1 MHFSPADCFEAK
13 AKVRD
18 ASGLKPTL
26 VCWAVALTV
35 GFANAAAAH
44 PLDEILDTRILALLP
59 TSLEVF
65 TVFTWLGFTHIV
77 PKGLDH
83 ILFVLGLFLLNP
95 GWRPLLWQVTAFTV
109 AHSITLALAI
119 QGSISVPSEIVE
131 PIIALSITIIAL
143 ENVLSRELKPWRP
156 LVVFTFGLIHGLGFA
171 GVLEEIGLPDGEKW
185 LALLT
190 FNLGVELGQIA
201 VILLALGAVWFFRQ
215 SPWYRQ
221 RITIPASLLIG
232 AVGFF
237 WFLERTVMSL

>member
-1 MHFSPADCFEAK
+1 MNFSPADFFEAK
-13 AKVRD
+13 ARGVPD
-18 ASGLKPTL
+18 LKPTL
-26 VCWAVALTV
+26 VCWTGALGA
-35 GFANAAAAH
+35 GFAKAAAAH
-44 PLDEILDTRILALLP
+44 PLDEILGTQILALLP
-59 TSLEVF
+59 TSVEVF

-119 QGSISVPSEIVE
+119 QGIVSVPSEIVE
-131 PIIALSITIIAL
+131 PVIALSITIIAL

-156 LVVFTFGLIHGLGFA
+156 VVVFTFGLIHGLGFA
-171 GVLEEIGLPDGEKW
+171 GVLEEVGLPDGDKW
-185 LALLT
+185 LALLA

-201 VILLALGAVWFFRQ
+201 VIFLALGAVWFFRR

-232 AVGFF
+232 AVGLF
-237 WFLERTVMSL
+237 WFLQRTVMSL